1 MQNENAAQRPHRSS
15 AFRRQQR
22 KETVPAGSTFRHTH
36 RTAVTSSNHCF
47 CFTCAAPTNRRSRL
61 HWVTC
66 DGGPACATCRRP
78 PPSLSL
84 NRKTGAW
91 KPTREDSNTSST
103 RWMQTGASMSSCCLP
118 HMLSDTSSSPS
129 IKRQSLDSD
138 TSLNVVYTEKIKPHV
153 LNVILPQTILPVSKR
168 T

>member
-1 MQNENAAQRPHRSS
+1 MQNEKAAQRPHRSS

-66 DGGPACATCRRP
+66 GGGPACATCRRP

-103 RWMQTGASMSSCCLP
+103 RWMQTGASMSSCCL
-118 HMLSDTSSSPS
+118 HFLTRAVH
-129 IKRQSLDSD
+129 RQSNETEFRFRHVFKCCLHWKNKAACIKCDPSTNN
-138 TSLNVVYTEKIKPHV
+138 TSCF
-153 LNVILPQTILPVSKR
+153 
-168 T
+168 